1 MEKKEKLSVM
11 NVALKDISD
20 YYKSTRKA
28 EVIDQLND
36 PVTHAWAES
45 YMLPSQLLNTPET
58 TRLNRALGLHII
70 NRFQNKI

>member
-1 MEKKEKLSVM
+1 MKKQEKLSVM

-45 YMLPSQLLNTPET
+45 YILPQQLLKTPET
-58 TRLNRALGLHII
+58 TRLNRELGLHII

>member
-45 YMLPSQLLNTPET
+45 YILPQQMLKTPET